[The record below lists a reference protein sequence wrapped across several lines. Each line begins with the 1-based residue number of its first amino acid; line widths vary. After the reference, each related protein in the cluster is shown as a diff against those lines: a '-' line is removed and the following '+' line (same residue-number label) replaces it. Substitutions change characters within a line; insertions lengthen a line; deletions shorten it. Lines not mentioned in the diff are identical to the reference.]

1 MLTGHRRQS
10 DSKRQ
15 DAVAAGAAGHAGAGG
30 RAGWVAVAGS
40 TGPVIDREIGREIGR
55 NATRC

>member
-30 RAGWVAVAGS
+30 RAGRVAVAGS
-40 TGPVIDREIGREIGR
+40 SVAMIGREIGR

>member
-1 MLTGHRRQS
+1 LTGHRRQS
-10 DSKRQ
+10 DRKRC
-15 DAVAAGAAGHAGAGG
+15 DAVAAGAAGHDGAGG

-40 TGPVIDREIGREIGR
+40 TGPMIGREIGR